1 MSLVVLLCLAVAN
14 ISKLS
19 HMNKFNT
26 FIPVVSLCLSLLI
39 AGCSR
44 TEEHAQDG
52 AATEEAHGHPHEES
66 ALEPVSYTIYTDK
79 TELFVEFKP
88 LVVGE
93 TSSFAAHLTRL
104 GEKFTPLTEGQLTVS
119 LVKGNQGIRNKVEKP
134 RSPGIF
140 GPSLQPKT
148 AGQGYSLIFEVKAK
162 DFKDRIEI
170 PNVPVYADAK
180 AALADAG
187 EHQAP
192 GGEVIPFLKE
202 QAWKTD
208 FATQRVTPQP
218 FHHIIKASGQIMPA
232 QGDEKVV
239 TANASGVVT
248 LAGSQVVAGAPVA
261 AKAKLFTI
269 SGGGVTEGNVDT
281 RYQELRTSYQRAQ
294 ADYAR
299 AKELVEDK
307 IISQREF
314 EQRKATYDNAAVAYR
329 AISRNYGPG
338 GQTIY
343 APISGFITSVQ
354 VSDGQHVE
362 AGQPLASVSQNER
375 LVLRAEVSQA
385 EAAKLANVSS
395 ASFKVPGGEVFDT
408 KKLNGRLLAYG
419 KSAGAG
425 SFLIPITFEVANEG
439 GITPGSFVEVY
450 LRSAAIPNALV
461 VPMSAIMEDQGT
473 YYVYVQTAGETF
485 ERREVAM
492 GPSDGVRVQLLSGI
506 KPGERVVT
514 LGAYQIKLSSASG
527 EVPAHGHEH

>member
-1 MSLVVLLCLAVAN
+1 MM
-14 ISKLS
+14 KL
-19 HMNKFNT
+19 KT
-26 FIPVVSLCLSLLI
+26 FIPVASVCLSLLV
-39 AGCSR
+39 AGCGR
-44 TEEHAQDG
+44 TEEHAHDG
-52 AATEEAHGHPHEES
+52 AAPEEAHGHPHEES
-66 ALEPVSYTIYTDK
+66 ALEPVSYTVYTDR

-104 GEKFTPLTEGQLTVS
+104 GDRFTPLTQGQLTVS
-119 LVKGNQGIRNKVEKP
+119 LVKGNQGIRNTVQKP

-148 AGQGYSLIFEVKAK
+148 AGQGHTLIFDVKAG
-162 DFKDRIEI
+162 DFTDRIEI
-170 PNVPVYADAK
+170 PNVQVYADAK

-187 EHQAP
+187 EHQPA
-192 GGEVIPFLKE
+192 GGEEIPFLKE

-208 FATQRVTPQP
+208 FATQQVTPQP

-232 QGDEKVV
+232 QGDERVV
-239 TANASGVVT
+239 TANANGVVS

-261 AKAKLFTI
+261 ARAKLFTI
-269 SGGGVTEGNVDT
+269 SGGGMAEGNVDT
-281 RYQELRTSYQRAQ
+281 RYQEARTDYQLAQ

-299 AKELVEDK
+299 AKELVGDK

-314 EQRKATYDNAAVAYR
+314 EQRKAAYDNAAVAYR
-329 AISRNYGPG
+329 AVSRNYGPD

-354 VSDGQHVE
+354 VADGQHVE

-375 LVLRAEVSQA
+375 LVLRAEVSQT
-385 EAAKLANVSS
+385 EAAKLANVAS

-408 KKLNGRLLAYG
+408 EKLNGKLLAYG
-419 KSAGAG
+419 RSAGAN
-425 SFLIPITFEVANEG
+425 SFLLPITFEIANQG
-439 GITPGSFVEVY
+439 GLTPGSFVEVY
-450 LRSAAIPNALV
+450 LRSAPIPNALV

-473 YYVYVQTAGETF
+473 HYVYVQTAGETF

-492 GPSDGVRVQLLSGI
+492 GPSDGLRVQLLSGV
-506 KPGERVVT
+506 KPRERVVT
-514 LGAYQIKLSSASG
+514 QGAYQIKLSSASG